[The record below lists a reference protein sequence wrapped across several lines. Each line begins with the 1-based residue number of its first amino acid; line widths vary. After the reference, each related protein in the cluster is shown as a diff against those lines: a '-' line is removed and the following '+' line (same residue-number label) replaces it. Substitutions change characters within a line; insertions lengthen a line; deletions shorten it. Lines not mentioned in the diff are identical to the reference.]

1 MELKLAL
8 GECLGS
14 FDMEK
19 AVCNHGL
26 FMMSP
31 NVWIPSTKSLRR
43 PLRLA
48 DSCHSVS
55 VTISH
60 PPDHPFLVIQVQDSL
75 SSADE
80 AAILEQVGRMLR
92 ISSRDERCVREF
104 QTMHS
109 SAKEKGF
116 GRIFRSP
123 SFFEDA
129 VKSLLLCNCGW
140 KRTLDMAR
148 ALCELQPEI
157 ALVNGNAN
165 LKRKRSKQKPSSSKS
180 SECIQNFPSWKELVA
195 WTRINATHLEKR
207 CNLGY
212 RAASILQLA
221 TMFAQGKL
229 VEDDIT
235 NIEQS
240 SDPTAFETLY
250 QNLLEIKGFGP
261 FVCSNIMMCVG
272 FYRRIPSDTETVRH
286 LRQVYGKENCSIYT
300 IAKDTVEIYGKYN
313 PFQCLAY
320 WMELVEEYESKSG
333 KLSELDAA
341 SYHLVTGSLFRD
353 KGVKRI
359 ADDAQRISY

>member
-8 GECLGS
+8 GECSSS

-19 AVCNHGL
+19 AVCNHGF

-31 NVWIPSTKSLRR
+31 NIWIPSTRSLRR

-48 DSCHSVS
+48 DSRRSVS

-60 PPDHPFLVIQVQDSL
+60 PPDYPFLVIQVQDSL

-92 ISSRDERCVREF
+92 ISSKDERYVREF

-157 ALVNGNAN
+157 ALDNENGH
-165 LKRKRSKQKPSSSKS
+165 LKRKRSKRKPSSSNS
-180 SECIQNFPSWKELVA
+180 SESIQNFPSWKEMVS
-195 WTRINATHLEKR
+195 WPWVNAAYLEKR

-229 VEDDIT
+229 EEDEIT
-235 NIEQS
+235 KTEQS
-240 SDPTAFETLY
+240 FDPTISESLY
-250 QNLLEIKGFGP
+250 QKLLEIKGFGP
-261 FVCSNIMMCVG
+261 FICSNIMMCVG
-272 FYRRIPSDTETVRH
+272 FYQRIPSDTETIRH
-286 LRQVYGKENCSIYT
+286 LKQVYGKENCSKNT
-300 IAKDTVEIYGKYN
+300 IAKDIVEIYEKYN
-313 PFQCLAY
+313 PFQCLVY
-320 WMELVEEYESKSG
+320 WMELIEEYESKSG
-333 KLSELDAA
+333 KLSELD
-341 SYHLVTGSLFRD
+341 SFNYHLVTGSLFRD
-353 KGVKRI
+353 KEVNRI
-359 ADDAQRISY
+359 VSNA

>member
-1 MELKLAL
+1 
-8 GECLGS
+8 
-14 FDMEK
+14 
-19 AVCNHGL
+19 
-26 FMMSP
+26 
-31 NVWIPSTKSLRR
+31 
-43 PLRLA
+43 
-48 DSCHSVS
+48 
-55 VTISH
+55 
-60 PPDHPFLVIQVQDSL
+60 
-75 SSADE
+75 
-80 AAILEQVGRMLR
+80 MLR

-129 VKSLLLCNCGW
+129 VKSLLLCNCG
-140 KRTLDMAR
+140 

-157 ALVNGNAN
+157 ALVNGSAH
-165 LKRKRSKQKPSSSKS
+165 LKRKRSKQKPSSSNS

-195 WTRINATHLEKR
+195 WTRVNATYLEKR

-229 VEDDIT
+229 VEDNIT
-235 NIEQS
+235 KIEQS

-272 FYRRIPSDTETVRH
+272 FYQRIPSDTETVRH
-286 LRQVYGKENCSIYT
+286 LKQVYGKENCSIYT
-300 IAKDTVEIYGKYN
+300 IAKDIVEVYGKYN
-313 PFQCLAY
+313 PYQCLAY

-333 KLSELDAA
+333 KLSELDAS

-359 ADDAQRISY
+359 VDHA